1 MVVIM
6 LGIYGVNN
14 RRLFVSTYEDRVDE
28 GLDIYTK
35 RKKEYEEQAKKLAEL
50 RAQEIIKRA
59 DKATKISKDLLGYKY
74 KLTGGLSCE
83 VMEEALNKFC
93 YGSYPE
99 IVSRAM
105 KAIEKK
111 AIADNY
117 DGVLID
123 ARKLAKFVMNTDLN
137 EVGDGWKC
145 LSDEQSA
152 ARDLLCYMAL

>member
-1 MVVIM
+1 MVIIM
-6 LGIYGVNN
+6 LGIYGAKS
-14 RRLFVSTYEDRVDE
+14 RLYVSSREDRVDE
-28 GLDIYTK
+28 GLDIYSK
-35 RKKEYEEQAKKLAEL
+35 RKKEYKEQAKKFAEL

-74 KLTGGLSCE
+74 VLTGGLSCE

-99 IVSRAM
+99 IVKRAM
-105 KAIEKK
+105 KAIAKK
-111 AIADNY
+111 AVADDY

-123 ARKLAKFVMNTDLN
+123 AKKLAKFVMNTDLN